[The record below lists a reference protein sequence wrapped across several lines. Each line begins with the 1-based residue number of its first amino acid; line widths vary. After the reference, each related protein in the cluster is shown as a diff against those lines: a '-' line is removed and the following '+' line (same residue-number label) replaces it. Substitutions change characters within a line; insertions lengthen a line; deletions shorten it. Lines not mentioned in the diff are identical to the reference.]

1 MSGVENDM
9 AVADRTTLRDLGNGL
24 IILGS
29 ILIVIFIALLL
40 LSFLVYAEGG
50 WKVWTYPSM
59 LGPVS
64 VLVVFLIVA
73 GAIMRYLPSSVSEAD
88 DVDSGGE

>member
-1 MSGVENDM
+1 M

-29 ILIVIFIALLL
+29 MLIVIYIALLL

-59 LGPVS
+59 VGPVS
-64 VLVVFLIVA
+64 VLVAFLVIA
-73 GAIMRYLPSSVSEAD
+73 GTIMRYLPSSVSETE
-88 DVDSGGE
+88 DVDIGEE

>member
-1 MSGVENDM
+1 M

-29 ILIVIFIALLL
+29 MLIVIYIALLL

-59 LGPVS
+59 FAPVS
-64 VLVVFLIVA
+64 VLVLFLIVA
-73 GAIMRYLPSSVSEAD
+73 GAIMRYLPPSVSETED
-88 DVDSGGE
+88 GDIGGE

>member
-1 MSGVENDM
+1 M

-29 ILIVIFIALLL
+29 ILLVIYIALLL
-40 LSFLVYAEGG
+40 LSFLVYAEEG

-59 LGPVS
+59 AGPVT
-64 VLVVFLIVA
+64 VLVVLLLVA
-73 GAIMRYLPSSVSEAD
+73 GTIMRYLPSSASEAE
-88 DVDSGGE
+88 DVDIGEE